1 MFFFWGPFVFLLPAL
16 IIFLILRAVLGTQHH
31 RRRGSLDYGS
41 DPFDLLSERDPDER
55 GGYSMRVQIY
65 KLAYKLG
72 GRITVSDIVVQ
83 TGLEVEEAEELIE
96 SMVDNQRVRMEVQ
109 DDGLVI
115 YEFPELIN
123 RFKER

>member
-1 MFFFWGPFVFLLPAL
+1 
-16 IIFLILRAVLGTQHH
+16 
-31 RRRGSLDYGS
+31 
-41 DPFDLLSERDPDER
+41 
-55 GGYSMRVQIY
+55 MRVQIY

-72 GRITVSDIVVQ
+72 GRITVSDIVVE

-123 RFKER
+123 RFKGR